1 MYRFTKAIVSTPGKN
16 FQEGCNGEFG
26 DLGVPDYELLI
37 EQQKAYVNAIKNCG
51 VEVIELEADE
61 YPDSTFV
68 EDVAVLTDHCAIV
81 TNMTPVSRKGETK
94 RIERVLRQYFD
105 TLEFIKD
112 PGTVEGG
119 DIMRIDND
127 FYIGVSKRNNQEG
140 AEQLAGILRK
150 YGYTATLIPMT
161 KMYHLKGC
169 VCYLGDGYVI
179 LSGELLG
186 NPAFDKYKQI
196 HVDEDEAYCTNS
208 MRINDYV
215 IAPKGHPKTIAKME
229 AAGFKIIESDM
240 SEFRKQDGG
249 LTCKSL
255 RF

>member
-1 MYRFTKAIVSTPGKN
+1 MYRFTRAIVSTPGNN
-16 FQEGCNGEFG
+16 FQDGLKGEFG
-26 DLGVPDYELLI
+26 DLGVPDYEKTL
-37 EQQKAYVNAIKNCG
+37 EQQRAYVDTLKKCG
-51 VEVIELEADE
+51 LEVIELEADE

-68 EDVAVLTDHCAIV
+68 EDVAVLTDKCAVV
-81 TNMTPVSRKGETK
+81 TNPALPSRKGETK
-94 RIERVLRQYFD
+94 RIKKVLAQYFD
-105 TLEFIKD
+105 TLEFIVD

-119 DIMRIDND
+119 DVMRIDND
-127 FYIGVSKRNNQEG
+127 FFIGVSKRTNREG
-140 AEQLAGILRK
+140 AEQLAAILEK
-150 YGYTATLIPMT
+150 YGYTATLIPMS

-179 LSGELLG
+179 ITGELIG
-186 NPAFDKYKQI
+186 NKAFDKYKQI
-196 HVDEDEAYCTNS
+196 IVDEDEAYCTNS

-215 IAPKGHPKTIAKME
+215 IAPKGFPKTIKKME
-229 AAGFKIIESDM
+229 DAGFKILEADM